1 MVEYVFKK
9 SYPMDYIERC
19 IPDLMHI
26 HMSQNIHH
34 LFFRQIIIDDYYTIT
49 FFPVLENDMITSIKF
64 RYHDTYPDNMQIA
77 KERIYENSHTP
88 QAGNCKYARL
98 CKDRKREK
106 KALVEYAKKL
116 ETRLEENFWL
126 YIPNDPRL

>member
-9 SYPMDYIERC
+9 SYPMDYIELC
-19 IPDLMHI
+19 IKDLTRMH
-26 HMSQNIHH
+26 MRLAFKS
-34 LFFRQIIIDDYYTIT
+34 IIIDDHHTIIY
-49 FFPVLENDMITSIKF
+49 FPVLENDMITSIKF